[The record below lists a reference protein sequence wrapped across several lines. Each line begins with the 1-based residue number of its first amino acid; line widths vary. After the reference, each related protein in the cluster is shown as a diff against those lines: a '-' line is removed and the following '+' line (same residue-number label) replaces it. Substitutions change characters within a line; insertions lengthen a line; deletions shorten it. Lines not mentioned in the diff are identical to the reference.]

1 MKQGHEIICM
11 GCNHRI
17 FPLHSHI
24 AMQHFA
30 FDPGDFG
37 KDSTGLVPIQFVIGS
52 CQGDEIEIGGFG
64 GGGEIG
70 GG

>member
-1 MKQGHEIICM
+1 
-11 GCNHRI
+11 
-17 FPLHSHI
+17 
-24 AMQHFA
+24 MQDFA

-37 KDSTGLVPIQFVIGS
+37 KDSTGFVPIQFVIGS